1 MTVFL
6 FLYHFAWTLTVGS
19 LFPFL
24 RMPTLARLRRRLV
37 SAVPAGERGEKSIWI
52 HALSVGE
59 VISALPLVRVIKD
72 VYPSEEIVF
81 TVTTSQG
88 EEIARRELAAHVK
101 EIRVM
106 PLDFWW
112 ATKKIIRAIRPKL
125 FLLIETDLWPGLLH
139 FLKQRGTTTLLLN
152 GRISPRAL
160 RSYRKTPMF
169 VRQMYKDLD
178 FCFMQTEFDRERLLQ
193 IGIEP
198 QKLIVTGNVKFDH
211 DWLNMTEAERL
222 KLRRELHLLPG
233 DKVWVAGS
241 THQGESAIVL
251 DVFGKLL
258 LQVPELRLIIA
269 PRRLEEA
276 LEIYREAEA
285 KGLTPALKT
294 KISGTPISY
303 QVLILDTMGELRKLY
318 GIASVSFVGG
328 SLLPF
333 GGHNLLE
340 PASFGCPVL
349 FGPHTQDFDL
359 MSELLIEAGGG
370 IRVRGEEE
378 LFASL
383 EELLRD
389 PQKRDRM
396 GMKAKAFVEMNKG
409 ALQRVMDHLRVYLDN
424 NTKRLVTFR
433 GK

>member
-6 FLYHFAWTLTVGS
+6 FLYHFAWTLTAGS

-24 RMPTLARLRRRLV
+24 RMPSLTRLRRRLV

-112 ATKKIIRAIRPKL
+112 ATKKIIREIRPKL

-139 FLKQRGTTTLLLN
+139 FLKQGGTTTLLLN
-152 GRISPRAL
+152 GRISPRTL

-198 QKLIVTGNVKFDH
+198 QKLKVTGNVKFDH
-211 DWLNMTEAERL
+211 DWLTMTEAERL
-222 KLRRELHLLPG
+222 ELRRELHLLPG

-241 THQGESAIVL
+241 THQGESATIL

-303 QVLILDTMGELRKLY
+303 RVLILDTMGELRKLY

-396 GMKAKAFVEMNKG
+396 GIKAKAFVEMNKG
-409 ALQRVMDHLRVYLDN
+409 ALKRVMDHLRVYLHN
-424 NTKRLVTFR
+424 NTERF
-433 GK
+433 

>member
-1 MTVFL
+1 LNVFL
-6 FLYHFAWTLTVGS
+6 FLYHFAWTLTAGS

-24 RMPTLARLRRRLV
+24 RMPTLTRLRRRLV
-37 SAVPAGERGEKSIWI
+37 SAVPAGERGGKSIWI

-59 VISALPLVRVIKD
+59 VISALPLVRTLKD

-112 ATKKIIRAIRPKL
+112 PTKKIIREIRPKL

-139 FLKQRGTTTLLLN
+139 FLKQRGTATLLLN

-160 RSYRKTPMF
+160 RSYRKAPVV

-193 IGIEP
+193 IGIQP
-198 QKLIVTGNVKFDH
+198 QKLKVTGNVKFDH
-211 DWLNMTEAERL
+211 DSLTMTEAERL
-222 KLRRELHLLPG
+222 ELRRELHLVPG

-241 THQGESAIVL
+241 THQGESVTVL
-251 DVFGKLL
+251 NVFARLL

-276 LEIYREAEA
+276 LEIYRTAEA

-294 KISGTPISY
+294 KISSMPTAY
-303 QVLILDTMGELRKLY
+303 RVLILDTMGELRKLY
-318 GIASVSFVGG
+318 GIACVSFVGG

-340 PASFGCPVL
+340 PASFGHPVL

-370 IRVRGEEE
+370 IRVRDEEE
-378 LFASL
+378 LFVTLRA
-383 EELLRD
+383 LLKD
-389 PQKRDRM
+389 QQKRDQM

-409 ALQRVMDHLRVYLDN
+409 ALKRVLDHLRVFLEE
-424 NTKRLVTFR
+424 
-433 GK
+433 